1 MSQSN
6 AQSSRLINNIAR
18 LLGTAIVLGLLYYGR
33 EVLIPV
39 VLAIFLS
46 FAVAP
51 FVWRVQ
57 RIGVGRAPAV
67 AAVVGLFC
75 LMIAGAGLLLGGQ
88 LMRMAASMPQYETTI
103 RSKLQSL
110 DEMTLGRMNVFI
122 DRADRM
128 VRRLS
133 SSAQTSSSYGP
144 RTPDQAAARLRA
156 VPPDIGGE
164 AMERYGDN
172 ANQALLVRIVQPEHT
187 PQEILLRL
195 LDAISGP
202 LATAGIVLVVLFF
215 LLLDYESLRD
225 RLIRLVGGSDNLRA
239 TTAAVNDA
247 GSRLARYFISQFTV
261 NTLTG
266 VIMALALFLC
276 GLPGALFWGCMTAA
290 SRFIPY
296 VGAWLAMVA
305 ATLFAAAISPGWLL
319 CLETAVLYIC
329 VELVVS
335 QLIEPK
341 LYGHTTGL
349 SALSVVISTIFWS
362 SLWGGVG
369 LFLATPLTLCLV
381 VIGHYV
387 PSLNF
392 LELLL
397 GDISGLTKVQNF
409 YQRSLS
415 GDAGELIRGLR
426 KFLRQNTLCEYCDQ
440 VLLPSMA
447 LAYEEFS
454 SAEITTVELA
464 NIRRALRALIA
475 VLESQRVL
483 RRRRSKPS
491 VLTTL
496 QQQVPRVGSLFG
508 QHQCEVAEG
517 ANIPVSSPG
526 GAFGELSAGVLAA
539 VLRSES
545 MHAYKLAPDMLQPTA
560 TYHVPQSVLACVV
573 CAVPDIDPAG
583 LAAHVAELRQRIGAG
598 SVLVLLLMSS
608 PVDRELFS
616 AHVLNAEGVA
626 GSYHE
631 IVEMCRTLTLSS
643 QAV

>member
-18 LLGTAIVLGLLYYGR
+18 LLGTAIVLGLLYFGR

-51 FVWRVQ
+51 CVWRVQ
-57 RIGVGRAPAV
+57 RIGLGRAPAV
-67 AAVVGLFC
+67 AIVVGLFC
-75 LMIAGAGLLLGGQ
+75 LLIAGAGLLLGGQ

-103 RSKLQSL
+103 RGKLQSL
-110 DEMTLGRMNVFI
+110 DEMTLGRLNVFI

-133 SSAQTSSSYGP
+133 SSSQGVQHSP
-144 RTPDQAAARLRA
+144 RTPAEAAARMRA
-156 VPPDIGGE
+156 IPPDIGGE
-164 AMERYGDN
+164 DLDRYGDS
-172 ANQALLVRIVQPEHT
+172 ANQALLVRVVQPAHT
-187 PQEILLRL
+187 PQEIMLTL

-202 LATAGIVLVVLFF
+202 LTTAGIVLVVLFF

-225 RLIRLVGGSDNLRA
+225 RLIRLVGGGENLRA

-247 GSRLARYFISQFTV
+247 GSRLSRYFISQFTV

-296 VGAWLAMVA
+296 VGAWLAMAA
-305 ATLFAAAISPGWLL
+305 ATLFAAAISPSWLL
-319 CLETAVLYIC
+319 CLETAVLYMC

-426 KFLRQNTLCEYCDQ
+426 KFLKQNTLCQYCDQ
-440 VLLPSMA
+440 VLLPSMG

-475 VLESQRVL
+475 VLENQRVL
-483 RRRRSKPS
+483 RRRRRKPS

-496 QQQVPRVGSLFG
+496 QQQVPRVGSLFRLR
-508 QHQCEVAEG
+508 QCEVAEG

-526 GAFGELSAGVLAA
+526 GTFGELSAGVLAA

-545 MHAYKLAPDMLQPTA
+545 MHAYKLAPDMLQPTP
-560 TYHVPQSVLACVV
+560 TYHVPQSKLACVV
-573 CAVPDIDPAG
+573 CTVPDIDPAS
-583 LAAHVAELRQRIGAG
+583 LAAHVGELRQRIGAQ
-598 SVLVLLLMSS
+598 SVLLLLLMAS
-608 PVDRELFS
+608 PVDRALFS
-616 AHVLNAEGVA
+616 TQMLNVEGVA
-626 GSYHE
+626 VSYHE
-631 IVEMCRTLTLSS
+631 MVEMCRALTSS
-643 QAV
+643 AQTD